1 MNKKVMI
8 LIVVIECVLSI
19 LLIAILGMAI
29 ESFNNVTEAEEI
41 WFTTPDGEI
50 LRPGTLYKEKE
61 GTISSIES
69 ERVVIEVDRMEWG
82 YQLHWQIIA
91 ENTSDQSVTF
101 NARSQDPKV
110 EVWVDENGFVHFDDD
125 VNVTV
130 TIGTKNGRTA
140 TVLLIPRGE
149 TQSGKFNW

>member
-91 ENTSDQSVTF
+91 ENTSDKSVTF

-149 TQSGKFNW
+149 KQSGKFEW